1 MKKSVIVR
9 YLAYITFILIIL
21 CILPGGSLAGKSSS
35 EHGNE
40 VQYAGESITG
50 SENNG
55 KDSVEGSSTE
65 NSDPENM
72 QGQGR
77 NQKLEEKK
85 NSAGDANGTEDSDS
99 ESMQGQDRAKTQDQ
113 NKYSEHILERNQI
126 REDLQLQK
134 SEYRGAKEDFL
145 KVRSQIQAGKL
156 NPNSEKA
163 VDATKLYLNSSI
175 SYMIAHLKN
184 VKTNMQESKGDGN
197 KEKIVAIEDSIKLL
211 EAEQAEIEN
220 ASNQKELIASV
231 KSVRGIWT
239 NAQKN
244 SLAGAGQ
251 IVSQK
256 IGKFLDKS
264 ENLSEELDVEIQSLN
279 GTGVD
284 TADLQTRL
292 ASYNLYIKAAREKKA
307 AADSIYEDENATPE
321 NLVVAN
327 NYLRESLNNVNKANQ
342 ILRVIFDELKEYGFK
357 EVSKVG
363 YENSTKTKLNN
374 TISTN

>member
-9 YLAYITFILIIL
+9 YLAYITFILILL

-35 EHGNE
+35 EHGNGA
-40 VQYAGESITG
+40 QYAGESITG
-50 SENNG
+50 SETNG

-65 NSDPENM
+65 NSDPENI

-77 NQKLEEKK
+77 NQKREEKM
-85 NSAGDANGTEDSDS
+85 NSAGDTNGTENSDS
-99 ESMQGQDRAKTQDQ
+99 ESMQDQKTQDQ
-113 NKYSEHILERNQI
+113 DKYSEHIMERKQI

-134 SEYRGAKEDFL
+134 SEYREAKEDFL

-184 VKTNMQESKGDGN
+184 VKTNMQESNGDGN
-197 KEKIVAIEDSIKLL
+197 KEKIVAVEDSIKLL
-211 EAEQAEIEN
+211 ETEQEEIEN
-220 ASNQKELIASV
+220 ASSQKELIASV

-239 NAQKN
+239 NAQKT
-244 SLAGAGQ
+244 SLTGAGQ

-307 AADSIYEDENATPE
+307 AADSIYEDENATPK

-357 EVSKVG
+357 EASKVG
-363 YENSTKTKLNN
+363 YENSTKTELNN